1 MDEQKPDAT
10 PEPDERPAAESEAIA
25 ETPAGNAGSA
35 AYWRESDA
43 PIGQLFEP
51 EPPAQSAAPAH
62 AAWPSG
68 GAARALYA
76 GASPGEISVEGA
88 LWVPAGFWLRLGAF
102 VIDFLLLVLLH
113 ALALRIAGVR
123 APSSKQTMDLLGKL
137 GTELLRGGAASG
149 LTGQLKELEGQLRF
163 YGWVNLALCASYFTV
178 LHGMLGATLGKLALG
193 LRVMRRNGAP
203 LGLAWAF
210 LRYVGYLVL
219 AKLAYGAWTM
229 PFSRERQTAYDIVL
243 GTNVFRRVR

>member
-1 MDEQKPDAT
+1 VDEQNADAAPA
-10 PEPDERPAAESEAIA
+10 PEERAAAEPEAVAERPAAAEA
-25 ETPAGNAGSA
+25 PP
-35 AYWRESDA
+35 AYWREADA

-51 EPPAQSAAPAH
+51 EPPVQSAAPAR
-62 AAWPSG
+62 AAWPSH

-123 APSSKQTMDLLGKL
+123 APSSEQMMDLLGKL

-193 LRVMRRNGAP
+193 LRVMRRNGQP

-210 LRYVGYLVL
+210 LRYLGYLVL
-219 AKLAYGAWTM
+219 AKLLYGVWTM
-229 PFSRERQTAYDIVL
+229 PFSREKQTAYDIVL